1 MKTNF
6 TKKLLLGLSLVV
18 LVSGCDTGFKQMGPS
33 EFGVRFRS
41 LPPTLGGGIDETV
54 IGNGQKA
61 VVWPWDSLYRFE
73 TSEQYISWGRA
84 SEKKADNSL
93 FTRARDGNEVALAVT
108 VVYQIEPNPKKL
120 VKLLEE
126 AGSNNEEVRALVE
139 AVGRA
144 DVRTY
149 MNHLKT
155 AQFADVEQ
163 RYRSV
168 GEVRN
173 AMNRRLQPYG
183 IEVKRVT
190 LDDFRF
196 ERLLKDGSVDASYQ
210 EKLTQIQKLREDT
223 NREMARIETIKAKKQ
238 KELSEVRATVNQK
251 VAEVDGYLNQIRIGA
266 DGYYNAKKNEADA
279 ILAQGKAEAE
289 GMVKKIEA
297 LSGPGGEAVLKLE
310 IAKTLIASN
319 PKFVVLPSG
328 GGHGAGGAGG
338 AQELSFT
345 KTDLNQLLMQMG
357 VIEAANQPSSQEKK

>member
-1 MKTNF
+1 MKHIFSILFLISILT
-6 TKKLLLGLSLVV
+6 
-18 LVSGCDTGFKQMGPS
+18 GCDTGFKQMGPS
-33 EFGVRFRS
+33 EFGIRFRS
-41 LPPTLGGGIDETV
+41 LPPTLGGGIDEKV
-54 IGNGQKA
+54 VQNGQKA
-61 VVWPWDSLYRFE
+61 IVWPWDSLYRFE
-73 TSEQYISWGRA
+73 TSEQYISWGQQ
-84 SEKKADNSL
+84 KDTKAKHDDSL

-108 VVYQIEPNPKKL
+108 VVYQIEPHPKKL

-126 AGSNNEEVRALVE
+126 AGTSNVEVRALVE

-149 MNHLKT
+149 MNHLRT

-173 AMNRRLQPYG
+173 AMNRRLEPYG

-196 ERLLKDGSVDASYQ
+196 ERLLKDGSVDTSYQ

-223 NREMARIETIKAKKQ
+223 NREMARVETIKAKKQ
-238 KELSEVRATVNQK
+238 KELSEVRAVVNQQ
-251 VAEVDGYLNQIRIGA
+251 VAEVDGYLNQAKIGA
-266 DGYYNAKKNEADA
+266 DGYYAAKKNEAEA
-279 ILAQGKAEAE
+279 ILATGRASAE
-289 GMVKKIEA
+289 GITKKIEA

-319 PKFVVLPSG
+319 PKFVVLPSNGQGASSG
-328 GGHGAGGAGG
+328 GSNS
-338 AQELSFT
+338 QDLSFT
-345 KTDLNQLLMQMG
+345 RTDLNDLLVQMG
-357 VIEAANQPSSQEKK
+357 VVEAAGEKKAK